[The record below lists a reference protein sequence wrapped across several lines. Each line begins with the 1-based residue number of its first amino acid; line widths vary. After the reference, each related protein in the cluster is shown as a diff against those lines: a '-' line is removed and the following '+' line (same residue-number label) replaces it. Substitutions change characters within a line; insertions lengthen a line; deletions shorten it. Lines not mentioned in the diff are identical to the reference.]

1 MTFVV
6 KSAHAVCDL
15 DNNLVYV
22 LFIIYDVMQIKV
34 KIIEK

>member
-6 KSAHAVCDL
+6 KSAHVVCDL

-22 LFIIYDVMQIKV
+22 LFIINHITQIKV
-34 KIIEK
+34 KII